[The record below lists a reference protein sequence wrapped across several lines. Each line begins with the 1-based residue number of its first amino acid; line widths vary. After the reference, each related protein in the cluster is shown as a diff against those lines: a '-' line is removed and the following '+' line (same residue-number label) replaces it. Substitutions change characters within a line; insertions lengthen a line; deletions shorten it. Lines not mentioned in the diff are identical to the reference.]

1 LPKEVPGGQKAPELY
16 DKSKIMKL
24 EDEARKLRDLIDAKE
39 ATKRQKL
46 REWDTL
52 EKDAN
57 NATLRAGLADQQLRS
72 LNGEGEVGGAAF

>member
-46 REWDTL
+46 REWDIL

-57 NATLRAGLADQQLRS
+57 NATLRADLADQQLRS
-72 LNGEGEVGGAAF
+72 LNGEGEVGSAAF